1 MYFCSLMT
9 EDLKEKTAKGLMW
22 GAIANGGT
30 QVLNLLIGIVLAN
43 LLLPSDYGIVG
54 LLTIFTVLAAS
65 LSSSGFANGLINKS
79 PSDNDYNSVFW
90 FNVTVSI
97 VCYVILFCCA
107 PLIAR
112 FFHQPILVPLSRF
125 VFLCF
130 IITASGMSYNAY
142 MVKNMMNR
150 EIAIISLLALV
161 ISGAVGIVLAW
172 LDKGVWSL
180 AWQQMIYI
188 LVTNLGRYWYVPWHP
203 RFRFDPAPIKELF
216 PFSVKILLTNIIN
229 TVSQQILTVAFG
241 RLFPIH
247 DVGNYT
253 QANKWTSMGHQTISG
268 TLQQVAQPVF
278 VSVRDERN
286 RELNVFRKMV
296 RFASFLSFPALF
308 GLAMIAHEF
317 ILCSIGTKW
326 IDCIPLLQILCLSG
340 AFMPLYT
347 LLQNLVIS
355 HGRSDINMWLNIAQI
370 LLQIGIIFLFY
381 KQGITALVIAY
392 TVFYIVWIAA
402 WLPAAHSII
411 GLRFLDLMRD
421 VCPFLFIASA
431 TTAAT
436 YFLTL
441 PIANLWLL
449 LVLRIIIAALLY
461 MAVMRLLHVA
471 IMKECIQF
479 IKQRRNRS

>member
-216 PFSVKILLTNIIN
+216 PSNMVT
-229 TVSQQILTVAFG
+229 
-241 RLFPIH
+241 R
-247 DVGNYT
+247 
-253 QANKWTSMGHQTISG
+253 TISG
-268 TLQQVAQPVF
+268 EWKMENDSVVYYYDTKTLNLSIDDSQITYSPDKAGAVNGFKSQLKDIYTQRTLQSPRVAYQAIINAK
-278 VSVRDERN
+278 RTEMIDKDG
-286 RELNVFRKMV
+286 NVM
-296 RFASFLSFPALF
+296 FLY
-308 GLAMIAHEF
+308 GLE
-317 ILCSIGTKW
+317 
-326 IDCIPLLQILCLSG
+326 
-340 AFMPLYT
+340 
-347 LLQNLVIS
+347 
-355 HGRSDINMWLNIAQI
+355 
-370 LLQIGIIFLFY
+370 
-381 KQGITALVIAY
+381 
-392 TVFYIVWIAA
+392 
-402 WLPAAHSII
+402 
-411 GLRFLDLMRD
+411 
-421 VCPFLFIASA
+421 
-431 TTAAT
+431 
-436 YFLTL
+436 
-441 PIANLWLL
+441 
-449 LVLRIIIAALLY
+449 
-461 MAVMRLLHVA
+461 
-471 IMKECIQF
+471 
-479 IKQRRNRS
+479 